1 MAEQETP
8 KITPKT
14 ISVRITESYST
25 WVVRESIELNIEDY
39 PELEGMNEEEIQD
52 YIKCNSGDMK
62 SNDEYSDS
70 LYDELI
76 QQDVI
81 RDKIT
86 DEDSEIYFD

>member
-1 MAEQETP
+1 MSE
-8 KITPKT
+8 KLKT

-25 WVVRESIELNIEDY
+25 WIVRKSIELNIEDY
-39 PELEGMNEEEIQD
+39 PELMGMNEDEIRD

>member
-1 MAEQETP
+1 MSE
-8 KITPKT
+8 KLKT

-39 PELEGMNEEEIQD
+39 PELMGMNEDEIRD

-76 QQDVI
+76 QKDVV

-86 DEDSEIYFD
+86 DEDWDIHFD

>member
-1 MAEQETP
+1 MSE
-8 KITPKT
+8 KLKT

-39 PELEGMNEEEIQD
+39 PELMGMNGDEIRD
-52 YIKCNSGDMK
+52 YIKCNSGYMK

-76 QQDVI
+76 QKDVV

-86 DEDSEIYFD
+86 DEDWDIHFD

>member
-1 MAEQETP
+1 M
-8 KITPKT
+8 
-14 ISVRITESYST
+14 
-25 WVVRESIELNIEDY
+25 VRESIELNIEDY
-39 PELEGMNEEEIQD
+39 PELMGMDEDEIRD

-76 QQDVI
+76 QKDVV

-86 DEDSEIYFD
+86 DEDWDIHFD

>member
-1 MAEQETP
+1 MAKQETP
-8 KITPKT
+8 KTTPKT

-62 SNDEYSDS
+62 SNDGYSDS

>member
-1 MAEQETP
+1 MSE
-8 KITPKT
+8 KLKT

-39 PELEGMNEEEIQD
+39 PELMGMDEDEIRD

-76 QQDVI
+76 QKDVV
-81 RDKIT
+81 RDKIA
-86 DEDSEIYFD
+86 DEDWDIHFD

>member
-1 MAEQETP
+1 MSE
-8 KITPKT
+8 KLKT

-39 PELEGMNEEEIQD
+39 PELMGMDEDEIRD

-76 QQDVI
+76 QKDVV

-86 DEDSEIYFD
+86 DEDWDIHFD

>member
-1 MAEQETP
+1 MSE
-8 KITPKT
+8 KLKT

-39 PELEGMNEEEIQD
+39 PELMGMNEDEIRD
-52 YIKCNSGDMK
+52 YIKCNSGDMT
-62 SNDEYSDS
+62 NDEYSDS

-76 QQDVI
+76 QKDVV

-86 DEDSEIYFD
+86 DEDWDIHFD